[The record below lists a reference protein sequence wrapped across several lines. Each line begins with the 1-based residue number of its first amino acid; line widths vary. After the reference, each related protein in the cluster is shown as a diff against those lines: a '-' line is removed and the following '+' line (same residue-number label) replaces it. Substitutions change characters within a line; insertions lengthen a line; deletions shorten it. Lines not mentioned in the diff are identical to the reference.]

1 MHSRLLE
8 RAAKL
13 DKASGGGSITAL
25 PIIETTAGDV
35 SAYVPTNVI
44 SITDGQIYL
53 ESELFNSGIRPAI
66 NAGLSVSRVGGSA
79 QTKAMK
85 SVAGGL
91 RIQLAQ
97 YRELATFA
105 QFGTED
111 LDEATRAQLARGQRA
126 VEILKQDQNKPLSVA
141 DQVIVMYA
149 LSNGYLDEV
158 EVEKIQ
164 SAEESLGSFMQSSH
178 TEIMKT
184 INDSGELDEGVT
196 NKLDKALEEFKKT
209 MVG

>member
-1 MHSRLLE
+1 M
-8 RAAKL
+8 
-13 DKASGGGSITAL
+13 
-25 PIIETTAGDV
+25 
-35 SAYVPTNVI
+35 
-44 SITDGQIYL
+44 
-53 ESELFNSGIRPAI
+53 
-66 NAGLSVSRVGGSA
+66 GGSA

-111 LDEATRAQLARGQRA
+111 LDEATRNQLARGQRA
-126 VEILKQDQNKPLSVA
+126 VEILKQDQNKPLTVA

-149 LSNGYLDEV
+149 LSNGYLDEI
-158 EVEKIQ
+158 EVGKIQ
-164 SAEESLGSFMQSSH
+164 GAEESLGSFMQSSH
-178 TEIMKT
+178 VEVVNS
-184 INDSGELDEGVT
+184 INESGELSDDVT
-196 NKLDKALEEFKKT
+196 KKLDKALEEFKKT

>member
-1 MHSRLLE
+1 
-8 RAAKL
+8 
-13 DKASGGGSITAL
+13 
-25 PIIETTAGDV
+25 
-35 SAYVPTNVI
+35 
-44 SITDGQIYL
+44 
-53 ESELFNSGIRPAI
+53 
-66 NAGLSVSRVGGSA
+66 
-79 QTKAMK
+79 MK

-184 INDSGELDEGVT
+184 INDSGELDEDVT
-196 NKLDKALEEFKKT
+196 KKLDKALEEFKKT